1 MNREE
6 ALRNRD
12 RIVAYAKQLEVEI
25 KWAAVNAYDSPYVE
39 FDDYQVLYTQYYEH
53 HEHHDR
59 MYLLQWEFGKLLNKG
74 VVTQEDIYKLLRQLA
89 KRAAGGAQ

>member
-12 RIVAYAKQLEVEI
+12 RIVAYAKQLGVEI

-39 FDDYQVLYTQYYEH
+39 FDDYQVLYTQYYVH
-53 HEHHDR
+53 HYR